1 MTEATETDVQSNLT
15 ESSSARSRILGQSL
29 ALFSVRGFAD
39 VSMSEIANAVGIT
52 KAALYYHFTGKEEL
66 FATAF
71 ANEVATVRA
80 QIAAIVLR
88 ETDLRTTIHDLAM
101 LFLER
106 GLRDMR
112 RLNQDF
118 ESFVSKEMREEIFKD
133 ITPEETLIS
142 TLSEYFDRHLS
153 QGNIRNDIDVK
164 SLIPIVFGMVHAQVR
179 VRERLSEA
187 NSQPTKSNDEIA
199 DSIVEILLFGIVPR

>member
-1 MTEATETDVQSNLT
+1 VTKIEVLANTVETG
-15 ESSSARSRILGQSL
+15 SARTRILDQGL

-80 QIAAIVLR
+80 QIAKIAVR
-88 ETDLRTTIHDLAM
+88 EIDLHTAIHDLAM

-118 ESFVSKEMREEIFKD
+118 ESFVSKEMREEIFKEV
-133 ITPEETLIS
+133 TPEEALIGTLGD
-142 TLSEYFDRHLS
+142 FFNRHLAA
-153 QGNIRNDIDVK
+153 GALRTDIDVK

-179 VRERLSEA
+179 VRERLSE
-187 NSQPTKSNDEIA
+187 SNPKIARTNREIA
-199 DSIVEILLFGIVPR
+199 DSIVEVLLYGIVPR